1 MKKLNKEQQLKVENS
16 REAIRK
22 LQEAELIIYNN
33 LAEEVGLDDDWLYD
47 YVFNCIQEDDY
58 TNMVK
63 KEIFQ

>member
-1 MKKLNKEQQLKVENS
+1 MNKLNKEQQLKVENS

-47 YVFNCIQEDDY
+47 YVFNCTQEDDY

>member
-33 LAEEVGLDDDWLYD
+33 LAHELDLDNDWLYD
-47 YVFNCIQEDDY
+47 YVFNCSDESDY
-58 TNMVK
+58 TNMVRN
-63 KEIFQ
+63 EIFK